1 MYVHMLCVII
11 NVCQSI
17 CPASYSIN
25 IIINFRDNLKIYFNP
40 SLPKIESGVA
50 VGEFRDASKE
60 FVYDHSYWS
69 VHKTDRHFASQEQ
82 VRTNTA

>member
-1 MYVHMLCVII
+1 MCHYLIPLII
-11 NVCQSI
+11 
-17 CPASYSIN
+17 
-25 IIINFRDNLKIYFNP
+25 IIINFRNNFKIIYFNP
-40 SLPKIESGVA
+40 SLPKVESGVA